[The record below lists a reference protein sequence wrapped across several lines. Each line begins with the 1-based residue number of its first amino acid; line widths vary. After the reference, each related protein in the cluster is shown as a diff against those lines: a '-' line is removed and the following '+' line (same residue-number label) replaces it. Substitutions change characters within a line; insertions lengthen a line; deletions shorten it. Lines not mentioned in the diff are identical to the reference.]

1 MGRAVNK
8 ALVLGPGGPVGTAWT
23 AGLVAG
29 LRRGG
34 VDLGRADLVVGT
46 SAGAIVG
53 AALSG
58 DLERLARLP
67 AFDGQPPRVDPQRF
81 VEVLAVLGD
90 GRDPQTRLREV
101 GRIALTADTIDE
113 ADHIALM
120 ANLIGVRSWPARRLL
135 IPAVDVETGLPVV
148 WDREAG
154 VSLAV
159 AVAASTAFPA
169 TAPPVSVKGR
179 RYMDGALRAGTNLD
193 LVAGAEV
200 VVVLEPFAHLFG
212 IDDDPAAV
220 RILPDSEAVEA
231 LGPDPGDSTR
241 WEPAYS
247 SGTRQAVQCVERVR
261 RVWI

>member
-1 MGRAVNK
+1 
-8 ALVLGPGGPVGTAWT
+8 
-23 AGLVAG
+23 
-29 LRRGG
+29 
-34 VDLGRADLVVGT
+34 VGT

-53 AALSG
+53 AARSG
-58 DLERLARLP
+58 DLARLARLP
-67 AFDGQPPRVDPQRF
+67 AFDDPQRF
-81 VEVLAVLGD
+81 DEVLAVLGD

-120 ANLIGVRSWPARRLL
+120 ANLIGVQSWPARRLL

-169 TAPPVSVKGR
+169 TAPPISVKGR

-200 VVVLEPFAHLFG
+200 AVVLEPFAHLFG

-220 RILPDSEAVEA
+220 RI
-231 LGPDPGDSTR
+231 
-241 WEPAYS
+241 
-247 SGTRQAVQCVERVR
+247 
-261 RVWI
+261 

>member
-1 MGRAVNK
+1 
-8 ALVLGPGGPVGTAWT
+8 
-23 AGLVAG
+23 
-29 LRRGG
+29 
-34 VDLGRADLVVGT
+34 VDLGRAELIVGT

-58 DLERLARLP
+58 DLDRLARIP
-67 AFDGQPPRVDPQRF
+67 AFDGPQTWVDPRKF
-81 VEVLAVLGD
+81 DEVLAVLGD

-101 GRIALTADTIDE
+101 GRIALTADTIGE

-120 ANLIGVRSWPARRLL
+120 ANLIGVRSWPAQRLL

-159 AVAASTAFPA
+159 AVAASSAFPA
-169 TAPPVSVKGR
+169 TAPPISVKGR

-200 VVVLEPFAHLFG
+200 VVVLEPLAHLFG
-212 IDDDPAAV
+212 IADDPVAV
-220 RILPDSEAVEA
+220 RIVPDAETIEVF
-231 LGPDPGDSTR
+231 GPDPGDPTR
-241 WEPAYS
+241 WESAYQ
-247 SGTRQAVQCVERVR
+247 SGIRQAVQSVERVR
-261 RVWI
+261 QVWV